1 MTSSRDQKKK
11 EQAHNA
17 GFLDSCTIKIESK
30 IRKINNAMIDRKF
43 NKDSILK
50 PTVLAAEGFTNIPFH
65 EFYEMVEDGV
75 HLSNKNLEDWQKVAI
90 ALGYP
95 EWQVNYD
102 PKEEKN
108 KPKVTYSKY

>member
-1 MTSSRDQKKK
+1 
-11 EQAHNA
+11 
-17 GFLDSCTIKIESK
+17 
-30 IRKINNAMIDRKF
+30 MIDRKF